1 MKHRRARPR
10 WRMGCYEQV
19 LELVQVQEL
28 VQEQVREP
36 VQEMVQEQVLV
47 QR

>member
-1 MKHRRARPR
+1 VREP
-10 WRMGCYEQV
+10 
-19 LELVQVQEL
+19 VQEL

-36 VQEMVQEQVLV
+36 VQELVQEQVLV